1 VQKYLRISEIASN
14 WGIDPSTVPRVMG
27 RFGFSGS
34 KTGPSPQCA
43 RLYDEEDV
51 QQVEALMRK
60 YKRKRKKA
68 K

>member
-1 VQKYLRISEIASN
+1 MSDSAPAKEYERAEVP
-14 WGIDPSTVPRVMG
+14 DPSTVPRVMG

>member
-1 VQKYLRISEIASN
+1 
-14 WGIDPSTVPRVMG
+14 MG